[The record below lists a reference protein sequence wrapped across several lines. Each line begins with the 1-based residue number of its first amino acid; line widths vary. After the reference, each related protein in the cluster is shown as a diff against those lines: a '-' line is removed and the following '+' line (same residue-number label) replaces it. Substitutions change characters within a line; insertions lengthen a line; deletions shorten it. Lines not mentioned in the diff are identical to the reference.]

1 TMTVPMIRES
11 TAAAAARRRVAQKPW
26 RSSPEFSKSG
36 VRSNI
41 AHLFHGVPRES
52 GHAGASPGGTCPH
65 GDAPARRIGT
75 ADLPRPGRTGPSRG
89 IGPADQA
96 GRPCQAQPSISGTVL
111 TSLSPVPAKCFSRYW
126 PTVPREYILVMALL
140 TASLVSVSPF
150 FMPTPYF
157 SSVKGSLM
165 TLKEPGC
172 WLANPARMR
181 SSVLTASSAPDFSLL

>member
-1 TMTVPMIRES
+1 DQGEHRGGGGQAQGRPES
-11 TAAAAARRRVAQKPW
+11 LEELPGVLEERGQVKHCSSVPW
-26 RSSPEFSKSG
+26 RSKG
-36 VRSNI
+36 V
-41 AHLFHGVPRES
+41 GPRRCV
-52 GHAGASPGGTCPH
+52 PGGNVPSRGRT
-65 GDAPARRIGT
+65 GTADRT
-75 ADLPRPGRTGPSRG
+75 ADLPRPGRTGPGRG

-111 TSLSPVPAKCFSRYW
+111 TSFSPVPAKCFSRYW
-126 PTVPREYILVMALL
+126 PAVPSEYILVMALL
-140 TASLVSVSPF
+140 TASQVSVSPF

-181 SSVLTASSAPDFSLL
+181 SSVLTASSAPDFSLLTHSE